1 MRIFSSSLLVLVALV
16 FGAPA
21 GGVAQAAAPTLRLT
35 ERFST
40 AIPDSLEFSSIAA
53 SADGRQLLLW
63 AATRPVLTLLRD
75 GVMSS
80 IGRGAVAVPAG
91 AAFVGRDGERVE
103 VVDAVGP
110 SLVTLSLADGSHVE
124 RPLVVPGTIY
134 NAVRAR
140 DGWYVG
146 AVDSQGSY
154 GVYRMSAHG
163 AVPVYRAPADSLGDG
178 VVHGAQLSAVDDDVL
193 ITDVR
198 PPFTSVRVDGDGK
211 PSLSLHPAGDL
222 GEPGRAA
229 RWFPM
234 PVVPLGDGFLQVL
247 TDLASD
253 ERLLVTFDGTGR
265 VLRRSRLALPVGFVA
280 SVPSRQLLVGS
291 RSIDAREI
299 VGYTWSW

>member
-1 MRIFSSSLLVLVALV
+1 MPNSFPGALACLAVLLFTPLRG
-16 FGAPA
+16 GAQE
-21 GGVAQAAAPTLRLT
+21 GAATLRLT

-40 AIPDSLEFSSIAA
+40 AVPDSLEVSSIAA
-53 SADGRQLLLW
+53 SEDGRQLLLW
-63 AATRPVLTLLRD
+63 TATRPVLTLLRG
-75 GVMSS
+75 GVLSS

-91 AAFVGRDGERVE
+91 AAFVGREGDRVE

-110 SLVTLSLADGSHVE
+110 SLVTLSLVDGSHVE
-124 RPLVVPGTIY
+124 RPLAVPGTIY

-154 GVYRMSAHG
+154 AVYRMGSHG

-198 PPFTSVRVDGDGK
+198 PPFTSVRVDGNGK
-211 PSLSLHPAGDL
+211 PSLSFHPAGDPA
-222 GEPGRAA
+222 EPGRAA

-253 ERLLVTFDGTGR
+253 ERLLVAFDRTGR
-265 VLRRSRLALPVGFVA
+265 VLRRSSLALPVGFVV